1 MGLLSKFFGNPV
13 DPDDAM
19 EGPMEVAPEPE
30 DGSRDGEVDIGDIAA
45 AACGHELLFDPETT
59 GLPPACLSAPEAS
72 EQTSMLF
79 KGIMENIPDA
89 VYFKDLKSRF
99 IMVNSRLAQR
109 GFSLSDPAKV
119 VGRTDFDFFSLEHAR
134 QAYENEQ
141 TIISTGKPLLSIEE
155 KETWPD
161 GRITWAL
168 TSKFPL
174 KDRAGKI
181 IGTWGISRDITAQKR
196 AEEGLKASED
206 KLRHSQKMEAFGQ
219 LAGGIAHD
227 FNNMLGVIMGSAQL
241 VEMQMG
247 DDKPELKRNINMVIE
262 SAKRAA
268 DLTHQLLAFAR
279 KGNYKVVA
287 LDMHEVIRSVIGLLR
302 HTIDKRIRIVER
314 LSASPASIMGD
325 YMQLQ
330 NALLNLALNAR
341 DAMPEGGILTFS
353 TWVVGPDE
361 KIAGT
366 RPHAV
371 GYGSYLRILVSDTGC
386 GMDEKTKVRAFEPFF
401 TTKEPGKGTGLGLA
415 SVYGTIK
422 NHNGLIELESELKK
436 GTAFSIYLPLAE
448 TTETQRTAVSQRVK
462 NGAGTILFIDD
473 EENMRLMVAEMLGN
487 LGYTVVT
494 LQDGVEAIEYY
505 KHHHADVNAIIIDM
519 IMPRMGGYDCI
530 KILKQINPDARILV
544 SSGYSLVSDTQQI
557 ISKGI
562 AGFIQ
567 KPFEI
572 NELSQALFETLA
584 RK

>member
-1 MGLLSKFFGNPV
+1 M
-13 DPDDAM
+13 
-19 EGPMEVAPEPE
+19 
-30 DGSRDGEVDIGDIAA
+30 
-45 AACGHELLFDPETT
+45 
-59 GLPPACLSAPEAS
+59 
-72 EQTSMLF
+72 
-79 KGIMENIPDA
+79 
-89 VYFKDLKSRF
+89 
-99 IMVNSRLAQR
+99 
-109 GFSLSDPAKV
+109 
-119 VGRTDFDFFSLEHAR
+119 
-134 QAYENEQ
+134 
-141 TIISTGKPLLSIEE
+141 EE

-174 KDRAGKI
+174 KDRAGTI

-196 AEEGLKASED
+196 AEEELKASED

-247 DDKPELKRNINMVIE
+247 DDKPDLKHNITMVIE
-262 SAKRAA
+262 SSKRAA

-353 TWVVGPDE
+353 TGVVGPDE

-371 GYGSYLRILVSDTGC
+371 RYGSYLRILVSDTGC
-386 GMDEKTKVRAFEPFF
+386 GMDEKTKLRAFEPFF

-422 NHNGLIELESELKK
+422 NHNGLIELESEPKK
-436 GTAFSIYLPLAE
+436 GTSFSVYLPVVK
-448 TTETQRTAVSQRVK
+448 TETQRPAGLQQVK

-473 EENMRLMVAEMLGN
+473 EENMRLMVTEMLGN
-487 LGYTVVT
+487 LGYTVVAR
-494 LQDGVEAIEYY
+494 QDGVEAIEYY
-505 KHHHADVNAIIIDM
+505 KHHHAEVDAIIIDM

>member
-1 MGLLSKFFGNPV
+1 MGLLSKFFGNSV
-13 DPDDAM
+13 DPDDAL
-19 EGPMEVAPEPE
+19 GGLEVAPEPGG
-30 DGSRDGEVDIGDIAA
+30 GSRDGEVDIADLAA
-45 AACGHELLFDPETT
+45 AAGGNESSFEPGAPPPLET
-59 GLPPACLSAPEAS
+59 GRLAPASPDQS
-72 EQTSMLF
+72 SMLF
-79 KGIMENIPDA
+79 TSLMENIPDA
-89 VYFKDLKSRF
+89 VYFKDLQSRF
-99 IMVNSRLAQR
+99 IMVNSWLAQKL
-109 GFSLSDPAKV
+109 FSLSDPTKV
-119 VGRTDFDFFSLEHAR
+119 LGRTDFDFFSQEHAR

-141 TIISTGKPLLSIEE
+141 TIIRTGKPLLSMEE

-174 KDRAGKI
+174 KDRAGTI

-196 AEEGLKASED
+196 AEEELKASED

-247 DDKPELKRNINMVIE
+247 DDKPDLKHNITMIIE
-262 SAKRAA
+262 SSKRAA

-353 TWVVGPDE
+353 TGVVGPDE

-371 GYGSYLRILVSDTGC
+371 RYGSYLRILVSDTGC
-386 GMDEKTKVRAFEPFF
+386 GMDEKTKLRAFEPFF

-422 NHNGLIELESELKK
+422 NHNGLIELESEPKK
-436 GTAFSIYLPLAE
+436 GTSFSVYLPVVK
-448 TTETQRTAVSQRVK
+448 TETQRPAGLQQVK

-473 EENMRLMVAEMLGN
+473 EENMRLMVTEMLGN
-487 LGYTVVT
+487 LGYTVVAR
-494 LQDGVEAIEYY
+494 QDGVEAIEYY
-505 KHHHADVNAIIIDM
+505 KHHHAEVDAIIIDM